1 MRGSL
6 PSEMA
11 ERTGKIRQPQ
21 APMSAARA
29 AAILG
34 ELEARGIVV
43 WLEGGWGIDALLE
56 QETREHDDLDVI
68 VSLDQVEA
76 IETALRELGFETK
89 RGEAPLSFEVVDG
102 HGRQVDV
109 HPVSF
114 LPSGEGL
121 YLMEGGRD
129 WTYPAHS
136 FAGTGEIAGRPMRC
150 LTPDI
155 ALVCHSTGYAL
166 DAVHQRDVEAL
177 CERFSLPLPPF
188 QTA

>member
-1 MRGSL
+1 MV
-6 PSEMA
+6 
-11 ERTGKIRQPQ
+11 ERTGKSRQPR

-29 AAILG
+29 VAILD

-43 WLEGGWGIDALLE
+43 WLEGGWGIDGLLGR
-56 QETREHDDLDVI
+56 QTREHDDLDGI
-68 VSLDQVEA
+68 VSLDQVEP
-76 IETALRELGFETK
+76 IESALRELGYETK
-89 RGEAPLSFEVVDG
+89 RGEAPLSFEVVDEEG
-102 HGRQVDV
+102 HQVDV

-121 YLMEGGRD
+121 YLMEGGGD

-136 FAGTGEIAGRPMRC
+136 FAGSGEIAGRPVRC